1 MKKRILNFLVTS
13 ILLVNI
19 SFCQKIVP
27 VFQEPRHNPVLF
39 NKYLRVIEAQI
50 ENGDSSLFHV
60 HAQPSAFLFLTD
72 AVYDNQVL
80 NQPWTK
86 ATSKKGHAWYSS
98 FADGPSTH
106 RIAAPS
112 DGRLHAYDIEILGK
126 WAIVDRPDWKPMALD
141 TIFISDKCVGYR
153 LELTDKNNSF
163 SFSGRGPTIAILVS
177 GELVQISQPDT
188 RVEIGIEEADYGYVR
203 PGYGCTIRLTEG
215 EKASLVLF
223 EVR

>member
-1 MKKRILNFLVTS
+1 
-13 ILLVNI
+13 
-19 SFCQKIVP
+19 
-27 VFQEPRHNPVLF
+27 
-39 NKYLRVIEAQI
+39 
-50 ENGDSSLFHV
+50 
-60 HAQPSAFLFLTD
+60 
-72 AVYDNQVL
+72 
-80 NQPWTK
+80 
-86 ATSKKGHAWYSS
+86 
-98 FADGPSTH
+98 
-106 RIAAPS
+106 
-112 DGRLHAYDIEILGK
+112 
-126 WAIVDRPDWKPMALD
+126 MALD

-163 SFSGRGPTIAILVS
+163 SFSGRGPTVAILVS

>member
-13 ILLVNI
+13 FLLVNI

-27 VFQEPRHNPVLF
+27 VFKEPRHNPVLY

-60 HAQPSAFLFLTD
+60 HAAPSAFVFLTD
-72 AVYDNQVL
+72 VVYDNQVL
-80 NQPWTK
+80 NQGWTK
-86 ATSKKGHAWYSS
+86 MTSKKGHAWYSS
-98 FADGPSTH
+98 FSSGPSTH
-106 RIAAPS
+106 RVAAPAN
-112 DGRLHAYDIEILGK
+112 DRIHAYDVEILRK

-141 TIFISDKCVGYR
+141 TIFVSDKCVGYR
-153 LELTDKNNSF
+153 LELSSKNPTF
-163 SFSGRGPTIAILVS
+163 SFSGRGPTIAIVVS

-188 RVEIGIEEADYGYVR
+188 RVEIGMEESDYGYIR
-203 PGYGCTIRLTEG
+203 ALYGCTIRLTEG

>member
-19 SFCQKIVP
+19 SFCQKILP

-50 ENGDSSLFHV
+50 ENSDSSLFHV
-60 HAQPSAFLFLTD
+60 HAAPSAFVFLTD
-72 AVYDNQVL
+72 VMYDNQVL
-80 NQPWTK
+80 NQGWTK
-86 ATSKKGHAWYSS
+86 ATSKKGQSWYSS
-98 FADGPSTH
+98 FAGGPSTH
-106 RIAAPS
+106 RVAAPAN
-112 DGRLHAYDIEILGK
+112 GRIHAYDVEILGK
-126 WAIVDRPDWKPMALD
+126 WAIVDLPNWKPLALD
-141 TIFISDKCVGYR
+141 TIFVSDKCVGYR
-153 LELTDKNNSF
+153 LELNGQNPTF
-163 SFSGRGPTIAILVS
+163 SFSGRGPTVAIVVS

-188 RVEIGIEEADYGYVR
+188 RVKIEIEETDYGYIR
-203 PGYGCTIRLTEG
+203 PGYGCTIQLKEG

>member
-1 MKKRILNFLVTS
+1 MKKRILNFLIS
-13 ILLVNI
+13 SFLLVNI

-27 VFQEPRHNPVLF
+27 VYQEPLHNPVLR
-39 NKYLRVIEAQI
+39 NKYIRVIEAQI

-60 HAQPSAFLFLTD
+60 HDTPSAFLMLTD

-80 NQPWTK
+80 NQGWTK

-98 FADGPSTH
+98 FATGPSTH
-106 RIAAPS
+106 RVAAPADS
-112 DGRLHAYDIEILGK
+112 RLHAYDIEILGK
-126 WAIVDRPDWKPMALD
+126 WAIVDQPNWKPMALD
-141 TIFISDKCVGYR
+141 TIFLSDKCVGYR
-153 LELTDKNNSF
+153 LELSSKNPTL
-163 SFSGRGPTIAILVS
+163 SFSGRGPIIAIVVS

-188 RVEIGIEEADYGYVR
+188 RVEIGMEEADYGYIR
-203 PGYGCTIRLTEG
+203 PGYGCTVHLKEG

>member
-13 ILLVNI
+13 ILLVHF

-60 HAQPSAFLFLTD
+60 HASPSAFVFLTD
-72 AVYDNQVL
+72 VVYDNQVL
-80 NQPWTK
+80 NQGWTK
-86 ATSKKGHAWYSS
+86 ITSKKGHAWYSS
-98 FADGPSTH
+98 FSDGPSTH
-106 RIAAPS
+106 RVVAPS
-112 DGRLHAYDIEILGK
+112 GNRIHAYDVEILGK
-126 WAIVDRPDWKPMALD
+126 WAMVEHANWKPMALD
-141 TIFISDKCVGYR
+141 TIFLSDKCVGYR
-153 LELTDKNNSF
+153 LELNNQNPTF
-163 SFSGRGPTIAILVS
+163 SFSGRGPTVAVLVS

-188 RVEIGIEEADYGYVR
+188 RVEIGMEETDYGYIR
-203 PGYGCTIRLTEG
+203 PVYGCTIRMKEG

>member
-13 ILLVNI
+13 FLLVNI

-27 VFQEPRHNPVLF
+27 VFQEPLHNPVMF

-50 ENGDSSLFHV
+50 ENADSSLFHV
-60 HAQPSAFLFLTD
+60 HAAPSAFLFLTD
-72 AVYDNQVL
+72 VVYDNQVL
-80 NQPWTK
+80 DQEWTK
-86 ATSKKGHAWYSS
+86 MTSKKGHAWYSS
-98 FADGPSTH
+98 FSTGPSTH
-106 RIAAPS
+106 RVAAPK
-112 DGRLHAYDIEILGK
+112 DGRIHAYDVEILGK

-141 TIFISDKCVGYR
+141 TIFVSDKCVGYR
-153 LELTDKNNSF
+153 LELSDNNNSF
-163 SFSGRGPTIAILVS
+163 SFSGRGPTVAILVS

-188 RVEIGIEEADYGYVR
+188 RVEIGIEETDYGYIR
-203 PGYGCTIRLTEG
+203 PGYGCTIRMKEG